1 MISTNERSIC
11 ASASVNMANGS
22 GRARTI
28 SAPINAE
35 SAVDASRVKALAAI
49 TFQPNCVIAIA

>member
-1 MISTNERSIC
+1 VISTNERSIC
-11 ASASVNMANGS
+11 ASASVNIANGS

-28 SAPINAE
+28 SAPMTAE
-35 SAVDASRVKALAAI
+35 RPVEADSVKALAAI